1 MSSDTFEADSINK
14 ESHSFHFIPQFSSR
28 DTDYQLNPQKF
39 SPFLHFLPDVN
50 GLVNAI
56 KERSNHPVN
65 RNVLV
70 KVLRDQYEDLT
81 LSDKQEFNIQQLKR
95 ETTFTV
101 STAHQPCLFTGPA
114 YYIYKIFS
122 AIRLAEELKARHSN
136 YHFIPV
142 FVNGSEDHDFEE
154 VNSTK
159 LFQKQIIWEEEKI
172 GPVGR
177 YDIGSLKKPL
187 NDFLSVLGD
196 GEKALEIAK
205 ILNEA
210 YEKSQTYNDFILHFL
225 HVLTRDYGLL
235 VLNMDNKEL
244 KKLFIP
250 IMEKEIVERKSEGY
264 VVETQKKL
272 QQLGYKPQAHAREIN
287 LFYFTEEGGRER
299 ITFQNNIFHILN
311 TNIHWNEKEILE
323 QLNKFPENFS
333 PNVVTRPLY
342 QSLILPDVAFVGGG
356 GEIAYW
362 IERKEQFNYFNVFYP
377 CLIRRNSVLLVP
389 KNVSKTMT
397 KLGLTVSDFF
407 QDEDKMIHDYVQKN
421 DKKHGTFDEEKK
433 KILDS
438 WNNLKQHMVQ
448 YDPTLLAFME
458 AEKVKIE
465 KIIDHAD
472 QKLIKVLK
480 QTQETKINQIKSIR
494 DKLFPNNGLQE
505 RTENFFQYYLTT
517 DYDLLERLKENL
529 NPLNKDMVVLI
540 L

>member
-1 MSSDTFEADSINK
+1 M
-14 ESHSFHFIPQFSSR
+14 
-28 DTDYQLNPQKF
+28 
-39 SPFLHFLPDVN
+39 
-50 GLVNAI
+50 
-56 KERSNHPVN
+56 
-65 RNVLV
+65 
-70 KVLRDQYEDLT
+70 
-81 LSDKQEFNIQQLKR
+81 
-95 ETTFTV
+95 
-101 STAHQPCLFTGPA
+101 
-114 YYIYKIFS
+114 
-122 AIRLAEELKARHSN
+122 
-136 YHFIPV
+136 
-142 FVNGSEDHDFEE
+142 
-154 VNSTK
+154 
-159 LFQKQIIWEEEKI
+159 
-172 GPVGR
+172 
-177 YDIGSLKKPL
+177 
-187 NDFLSVLGD
+187 
-196 GEKALEIAK
+196 
-205 ILNEA
+205 
-210 YEKSQTYNDFILHFL
+210 
-225 HVLTRDYGLL
+225 
-235 VLNMDNKEL
+235 
-244 KKLFIP
+244 
-250 IMEKEIVERKSEGY
+250 
-264 VVETQKKL
+264 
-272 QQLGYKPQAHAREIN
+272 
-287 LFYFTEEGGRER
+287 
-299 ITFQNNIFHILN
+299 TFQNNIFHILN

-505 RTENFFQYYLTT
+505 RTENFF
-517 DYDLLERLKENL
+517 N
-529 NPLNKDMVVLI
+529 I
-540 L
+540 I